1 MYKTTASKMFANA
14 NRDINASIN
23 RAKQQKARLVE
34 VKADM
39 KFFINIVRPLLDQYD
54 VTHIVNGHDKPM
66 LYINMRQL
74 DSFKT
79 GRITK
84 VLQVL
89 EAFGLAEGTDDW
101 ASAVN
106 RDFKYDMDKYGV
118 VLCAYVR
125 DDSPSCRKIAVG
137 SETQTVVKYEI
148 QCD

>member
-1 MYKTTASKMFANA
+1 MFANA
-14 NRDINASIN
+14 NRDSNATIA
-23 RAKQQKARLVE
+23 RVKRQKIQLADAKE
-34 VKADM
+34 GM
-39 KFFINIVRPLLDQYD
+39 KLLINIVRPLLDQYD
-54 VTHIVNGHDKPM
+54 VTHIVSGHDKPT
-66 LYINMRQL
+66 LYINMRKL

-89 EAFGLAEGTDDW
+89 EAFGESEGTDEW

-106 RDFKYDMDKYGV
+106 RDYKYGMDKYDV

-125 DDSPSCRKIAVG
+125 EDSATCRKIAVG
-137 SETQTVVKYEI
+137 SETQVVVKYEI

>member
-1 MYKTTASKMFANA
+1 MFANA
-14 NRDINASIN
+14 NRDINASIA
-23 RAKQQKARLVE
+23 RVKRQKMQLADA
-34 VKADM
+34 KADM
-39 KFFINIVRPLLDQYD
+39 KLFINIVRPLLDQFD

-74 DSFKT
+74 ESFKT

-89 EAFGLAEGTDDW
+89 EAFGSAEGTDDW
-101 ASAVN
+101 AGAVN
-106 RDFKYDMDKYGV
+106 RDFKYDMNKYGV

-125 DDSPSCRKIAVG
+125 EDSPTCRKIAVG
-137 SETQTVVKYEI
+137 SDTHTVIKYEI